1 MGDLALEWSP
11 EGTVFFLCTWGD
23 RVHKAGVRDGLQE
36 GSEVTGLFQTVP
48 GTRDTRTCPQVDD
61 GLEGTQQ
68 WLQESYEDS
77 TEVS

>member
-1 MGDLALEWSP
+1 M
-11 EGTVFFLCTWGD
+11 
-23 RVHKAGVRDGLQE
+23 HKAGVRDGLRE
-36 GSEVTGLFQTVP
+36 GSDVTGLFQTVL
-48 GTRDTRTCPQVDD
+48 GTRDTSTCPPQVDD